1 MVFAISSSGY
11 FYRISGLRVQ
21 SDFELPGALPAD
33 AAAVDVLVRLRDVP
47 EHLEAPTTAGRGW
60 EMDDSRFL
68 LSLSGVGRFLATD
81 GRLIE
86 MQPEHE
92 LRDAVP
98 FLLGTAFGALLL
110 QRGNLVLHASSV
122 SRDGSAVALCGHS
135 GIGKS
140 TLAAALCQ
148 AGCDF
153 VSDDVSV
160 IEPGPDSV
168 ALWPDGRCL
177 KLFEESVARLGLAA
191 HRGQEVG
198 SGTTKHYV
206 ELRSRESTGP
216 LPLRAIYVLRNLEGQ
231 GASQIVRLSPVDSA
245 QTLLNESHRPLLSLA
260 MAKRNPQVA
269 ITAAVIAKAPVF
281 RFTRARD
288 LDRLNEIAEELLEH
302 WRSL

>member
-1 MVFAISSSGY
+1 
-11 FYRISGLRVQ
+11 LKVQ

-33 AAAVDVLVRLRDVP
+33 AAEADVVVRMCDVP
-47 EHLEAPTTAGRGW
+47 ERLEAPTRAGQDW
-60 EMDDSRFL
+60 QMDDSRFL
-68 LSLSGVGRFLATD
+68 LSLPGIGRFLATD

-86 MQPEHE
+86 VQPECE
-92 LRDAVP
+92 PRDAVP

-122 SRDGSAVALCGHS
+122 SRDGGGVALCGYS

-148 AGCDF
+148 AGCNF

-160 IEPGPDSV
+160 VEAQPHGV

-177 KLFEESVARLGLAA
+177 KLFQETLARLGLTA

-198 SGTTKHYV
+198 SGTDKHYV
-206 ELRSRESTGP
+206 ELRGP
-216 LPLRAIYVLRNLEGQ
+216 RSAGPMMLRAIYVLRDLESQ
-231 GASQIVRLSPVDSA
+231 GASHIVRLSPLDAA

-260 MAKRNPQVA
+260 MAKRNPHVA
-269 ITAAVIAKAPVF
+269 MTAAVVAKVPVF

-288 LDRLNEIAEELLEH
+288 LDGLHQTAEELLAH

>member
-1 MVFAISSSGY
+1 VTPLHYF
-11 FYRISGLRVQ
+11 FYRISGLTVQ

-33 AAAVDVLVRLRDVP
+33 AATADVVVRQCDVP
-47 EHLEAPTTAGRGW
+47 ARLEALTGAGPDW
-60 EMDDSRFL
+60 QMDDSRFL
-68 LSLSGVGRFLATD
+68 LSLPGIGRFLVAD

-86 MQPEHE
+86 MQPEGE
-92 LRDAVP
+92 PRDAVP
-98 FLLGTAFGALLL
+98 FLLGTALGALLL

-122 SRDGSAVALCGHS
+122 SRDGGGVALCGHS

-140 TLAAALCQ
+140 TLAAALCR
-148 AGCDF
+148 AGCNF

-160 IEPGPDSV
+160 VELGPHGV

-177 KLFEESVARLGLAA
+177 KLFEESLARLGLAA

-198 SGTTKHYV
+198 SGTNKHYV
-206 ELRSRESTGP
+206 ELRGRESAGP
-216 LPLRAIYVLRNLEGQ
+216 MPLRAIYVLRDREGQ
-231 GASQIVRLSPVDSA
+231 GASQIVRLSPVDAA

-269 ITAAVIAKAPVF
+269 MTAAVVAKVPMF
-281 RFTRARD
+281 RFARGRD
-288 LDRLNEIAEELLEH
+288 LDGLHQTAEELLVH